1 MGANIFSPSTLE
13 SVATDRLRQESSAC
27 ADTTLPPLYY
37 VNTKCVWTC
46 VCASTHIGV
55 HVQRNTVN
63 RTPSPPP
70 PSPPSFFLSLSLFL
84 LHHSTPPE
92 AKPAFLSVRL
102 SLSPSLSNLFFFYSP
117 PLFSPLLSL
126 AFQPSF
132 VVAERRG
139 GREEGGGSPKHER
152 RQNVNGGA
160 LCRGAHGRCRAS
172 LRHQSV
178 VVLTLMFSCVDQK
191 LLWSETSGGRGG
203 ASVACQK
210 LKHLGEKKNRTPTPT
225 INEQQSDTY
234 FVQLR
239 QVMVL

>member
-1 MGANIFSPSTLE
+1 MRVCFYTYRCPCAKKHREPNTISSSPLTSLCLPLTL
-13 SVATDRLRQESSAC
+13 SVSLTSQHAARGQTCISLR
-27 ADTTLPPLYY
+27 
-37 VNTKCVWTC
+37 
-46 VCASTHIGV
+46 
-55 HVQRNTVN
+55 
-63 RTPSPPP
+63 SP
-70 PSPPSFFLSLSLFL
+70 LSLSL
-84 LHHSTPPE
+84 
-92 AKPAFLSVRL
+92 
-102 SLSPSLSNLFFFYSP
+102 SLIFFFNSP

-239 QVMVL
+239 QGMVL

>member
-1 MGANIFSPSTLE
+1 MRVCFYTYRCPCAKKHREPNTISSSPLTSLFLPLTL
-13 SVATDRLRQESSAC
+13 SVSLTSQHAARGQTCISLR
-27 ADTTLPPLYY
+27 
-37 VNTKCVWTC
+37 
-46 VCASTHIGV
+46 
-55 HVQRNTVN
+55 
-63 RTPSPPP
+63 SP
-70 PSPPSFFLSLSLFL
+70 LSLSL
-84 LHHSTPPE
+84 
-92 AKPAFLSVRL
+92 
-102 SLSPSLSNLFFFYSP
+102 SLKFFFFYSP

-210 LKHLGEKKNRTPTPT
+210 LKHLGEKKK
-225 INEQQSDTY
+225 
-234 FVQLR
+234 
-239 QVMVL
+239 

>member
-1 MGANIFSPSTLE
+1 MRVCFYTYRCPCAKKHREPNTISSSPLTSLCLPLTL
-13 SVATDRLRQESSAC
+13 SVSLTSQHAARGQTCISLR
-27 ADTTLPPLYY
+27 
-37 VNTKCVWTC
+37 
-46 VCASTHIGV
+46 
-55 HVQRNTVN
+55 
-63 RTPSPPP
+63 SP
-70 PSPPSFFLSLSLFL
+70 LSLSL
-84 LHHSTPPE
+84 
-92 AKPAFLSVRL
+92 
-102 SLSPSLSNLFFFYSP
+102 SLIFFFNSP

>member
-1 MGANIFSPSTLE
+1 MRVCFYTYRCPCAKKHREPNTISSSPLTSLFLPLTL
-13 SVATDRLRQESSAC
+13 SVSLTSQHAARGQTCISLR
-27 ADTTLPPLYY
+27 
-37 VNTKCVWTC
+37 
-46 VCASTHIGV
+46 
-55 HVQRNTVN
+55 
-63 RTPSPPP
+63 SP
-70 PSPPSFFLSLSLFL
+70 LSLSL
-84 LHHSTPPE
+84 
-92 AKPAFLSVRL
+92 
-102 SLSPSLSNLFFFYSP
+102 SLIFFFNSP

-239 QVMVL
+239 QGMVL

>member
-1 MGANIFSPSTLE
+1 MRVCFYTYRCPCAKKHREPNTISSSPLTSLFLPLTL
-13 SVATDRLRQESSAC
+13 SVSLTSQHAARGQTCISLR
-27 ADTTLPPLYY
+27 
-37 VNTKCVWTC
+37 
-46 VCASTHIGV
+46 
-55 HVQRNTVN
+55 
-63 RTPSPPP
+63 SP
-70 PSPPSFFLSLSLFL
+70 LSLSL
-84 LHHSTPPE
+84 
-92 AKPAFLSVRL
+92 
-102 SLSPSLSNLFFFYSP
+102 SLIFFFNSP

-234 FVQLR
+234 FLQLR

>member
-1 MGANIFSPSTLE
+1 MRVCFYTYRCPCAKKHREPNTISSSPLTSLFLPLTL
-13 SVATDRLRQESSAC
+13 SVSLTSQHAARGQTCISLR
-27 ADTTLPPLYY
+27 
-37 VNTKCVWTC
+37 
-46 VCASTHIGV
+46 
-55 HVQRNTVN
+55 
-63 RTPSPPP
+63 SP
-70 PSPPSFFLSLSLFL
+70 LSLSL
-84 LHHSTPPE
+84 
-92 AKPAFLSVRL
+92 
-102 SLSPSLSNLFFFYSP
+102 SLIFFFNSP